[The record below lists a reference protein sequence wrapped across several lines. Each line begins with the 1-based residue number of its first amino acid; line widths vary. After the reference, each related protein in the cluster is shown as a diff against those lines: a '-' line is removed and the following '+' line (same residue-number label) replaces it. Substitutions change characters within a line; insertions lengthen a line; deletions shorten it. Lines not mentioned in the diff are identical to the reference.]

1 MLQIYKMDTL
11 LSDNLQSIN
20 QLCSPHGAL
29 LVAVSKTKPVALLQ
43 DAYAAGVRDF
53 GENKVQELQ
62 DKQPE
67 LPDDIRWHMIG
78 HLQRNK
84 VKYIAPF
91 VYMIHSIDSLRL
103 LKEVD
108 KRARNE
114 DRVIKVLLQMH
125 IAEEDTK
132 FGLDHDELKALLD
145 SEDYAQMNHVKVCGL
160 MGMATFTDD
169 ETQVRREFQSL
180 KRLFDGTKADYFAAD
195 PDFKE
200 LSMGMSGDYKIAL
213 EEGSTMIRV
222 GSLIF
227 GTRDGH

>member
-1 MLQIYKMDTL
+1 MDTL
-11 LSDNLQSIN
+11 LTDNLHSIN
-20 QLCSPHGAL
+20 QLCFQHQAT
-29 LVAVSKTKPVALLQ
+29 LVSVSKTKPVSLLQ
-43 DAYAAGVRDF
+43 KAYDAGVRDF

-62 DKQPE
+62 AKQPE
-67 LPDDIRWHMIG
+67 LPADIRWHMIG

-103 LKEVD
+103 LKEVN
-108 KRARNE
+108 KRAGNE

-132 FGLDHDELKALLD
+132 FGLDQDELKQLLE
-145 SEDYAQMNHVKVCGL
+145 SEEYEQMQHIQVCGL
-160 MGMATFTDD
+160 MGMATFTED

-180 KRLFDGTKADYFAAD
+180 KRIFDHTKQEYFADDAD
-195 PDFKE
+195 FAV
-200 LSMGMSGDYKIAL
+200 LSMGMSGDYQIAL